1 MPSHGDLGRCSIYD
15 LTPTML
21 WVMAAG
27 IPSDGDGRVLFEA
40 FDELLAAQPVREV
53 DGGWVEADGTSSGYS
68 DEVARRLKA
77 LGYI

>member
-1 MPSHGDLGRCSIYD
+1 M
-15 LTPTML
+15 
-21 WVMAAG
+21 
-27 IPSDGDGRVLFEA
+27 LFEA

-53 DGGWVEADGTSSGYS
+53 DGGWVEADDTSSGYS